1 MKINDIEL
9 LSKGGNA
16 LKIDIERVKDLINQ
30 SVEYLSEAELLEENG
45 WSEKDIELLAFIKEN
60 DFDIKF
66 K

>member
-1 MKINDIEL
+1 M
-9 LSKGGNA
+9 
-16 LKIDIERVKDLINQ
+16 KIDIERVKDLINQ

-45 WSEKDIELLAFIKEN
+45 WSEKDIELLEFIKEN